1 MKKRNYLLCVLLTI
15 ITLGLYGLYW
25 LVQITDTVNELA
37 KPYKKTS
44 GVKALL
50 FGLVTCGI
58 YTYFWSW
65 KIGVVLDHER
75 SKAGLSPKNLKLLF
89 LILTFFAW
97 PASMALMQKEIN
109 EIGGVPEQNASLYD
123 MQQNTG
129 NRTMRWF
136 VSIAGT
142 FAVLLFLL
150 VSYILKLGFIL
161 SNGIGKGWGYDFIL
175 WMNDTLTL
183 TYNTFSFSL
192 ILAGICIPVISC
204 LFLGPCYGGGKSKAV
219 RIVTMAA
226 MILLSVSLLING
238 VFYKQFYVVFR
249 VLSSLFVCNLVM
261 VSSMLVAGI
270 GAAVFCSIEFMI
282 SVSVNKLRSIFLAA
296 TTVFFGVTSVGIAV
310 MALLQHKIYVVPG
323 YLFLFGLPFLL
334 LAISQLS
341 GCIKRNL

>member
-44 GVKALL
+44 GIEALL
-50 FGLVTCGI
+50 FELVTCGI

-109 EIGGVPEQNASLYD
+109 EIGGISEQNASLYD

-142 FAVLLFLL
+142 FAALLFLL
-150 VSYILKLGFIL
+150 VSYILKLGFL
-161 SNGIGKGWGYDFIL
+161 LGNGIKRAWGYDFIL
-175 WMNDTLTL
+175 WLNDTLT
-183 TYNTFSFSL
+183 YNIFSFSL

-238 VFYKQFYVVFR
+238 IFYKQFYVVFR

-261 VSSMLVAGI
+261 ISSMLVAGI
-270 GAAVFCSIEFMI
+270 GAAVFCCIEFMI

-296 TTVFFGVTSVGIAV
+296 TTVFFGIASVGIAV
-310 MALLQHKIYVVPG
+310 MALLQHRIYVVPG
-323 YLFLFGLPFLL
+323 YLFLFALPFLL

-341 GCIKRNL
+341 GCTKRDL